1 MPAFPAIIPTIM
13 NTRSS
18 TRTRALKR
26 GSQSRRA
33 PKTKPPRP
41 IWEDLLRIAQS
52 IPEPDLHK
60 LPTDLAAHHDHYL
73 YGSRET

>member
-1 MPAFPAIIPTIM
+1 M
-13 NTRSS
+13 S
-18 TRTRALKR
+18 TRPDARARFSKRGRHGRPALKPKK
-26 GSQSRRA
+26 SR
-33 PKTKPPRP
+33 PV
-41 IWEDLLRIAQS
+41 WEELLRIARS

>member
-1 MPAFPAIIPTIM
+1 MS
-13 NTRSS
+13 TRSDV
-18 TRTRALKR
+18 RTSSSKRGRQRRPALKPKK
-26 GSQSRRA
+26 SR
-33 PKTKPPRP
+33 PV
-41 IWEDLLRIAQS
+41 WEELLRIARS